1 MQELFGRELRSHLL
15 GKELGVIPRK
25 GAQRE
30 RGRAVRRHTPWLIT
44 LQLAHLEFALESSWA
59 FSKITF
65 PLSHCSEELVA
76 EHSRVTPACTP
87 AEASGQQQENS
98 GDKHSGAADISQKDC
113 N

>member
-1 MQELFGRELRSHLL
+1 VQELFGRELRSHLL

-44 LQLAHLEFALESSWA
+44 PQLAHLEFALESSWA
-59 FSKITF
+59 GKSTF
-65 PLSHCSEELVA
+65 PLSHCSELVA
-76 EHSRVTPACTP
+76 EHSRGTPACTP